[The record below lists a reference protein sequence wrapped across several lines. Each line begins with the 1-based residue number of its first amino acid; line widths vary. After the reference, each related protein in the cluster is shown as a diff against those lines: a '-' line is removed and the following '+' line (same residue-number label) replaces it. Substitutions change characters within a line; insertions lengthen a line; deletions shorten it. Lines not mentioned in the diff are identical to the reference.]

1 MRNRRLI
8 VTLFFL
14 LTVPAL
20 ATAMGQRSQLSNL
33 PVAAQA
39 SVSAKLGKNSPA
51 YFVQRSGSKLIAR
64 NPYQNLQTDFS
75 DDGVTVSHDDSRIG
89 ITVRAYGYGDALVPV
104 SANAPFVNLNRIEYR
119 HGRLLEWYVNGPVG
133 LEQGFTLDRSPGD
146 AAGQPLTLALAISGN
161 LSAEIDRSK
170 TSVILTNRAGHSQLR
185 YGGLSAHDVTGN
197 EFPSWLELRG
207 GNLLLRVNDTGAR
220 YPLVVDPLIQL
231 AELTSSDG
239 QAGDEFGLSV
249 AICGSA
255 VVVGASEFN
264 SSTIGAAYVFVK
276 GANGWSNMTQTA
288 KLTASNGA
296 PGALFGSSVA
306 CAGRTI
312 VVGAPHA
319 SVGSNQLQGEA
330 YVFVEP
336 LNGWV
341 NMTEKARLTAADGA
355 GNDFFGYS
363 VSVSRGAIVLGA
375 PQASGQVVAQGKA
388 YVFVKPVGGWKTTS
402 SFTAELTAAN
412 AQFNNGLGASV
423 SISGNT
429 LVAGAPG
436 ANSGKGAAYL
446 FAKPVDGWKTTSTFN
461 AELTASDGKADDLLG
476 YPVSISKSTVAVGAY
491 LAQVGSALYAGG
503 AYIFVEPPNGW
514 ANMTETAK
522 LTASDAQEGN
532 EFAYSLSLSGNKLVV
547 GSANNPSASAAYVFV
562 KPLSGWKTTSKYNA
576 RLSSSDGYGFAFSV
590 AVGGGPIVAGSIGKN
605 SLRGAVYIFG
615 K

>member
-1 MRNRRLI
+1 
-8 VTLFFL
+8 L
-14 LTVPAL
+14 LAAPAL
-20 ATAMGQRSQLSNL
+20 ATATDQRSHLPNL
-33 PVAAQA
+33 PVPAQA
-39 SVSAKLGKNSPA
+39 SVSAELGKNSPA
-51 YFVQRSGSKLIAR
+51 YFVHRSGSKLIAS
-64 NPYQNLQTDFS
+64 NPQQNLQTNFS
-75 DDGVTVSHDDSRIG
+75 TDGVTVRHDDSRIG
-89 ITVRAYGYGDALVPV
+89 ITLRAYGYGDALVPV
-104 SANAPFVNLNRIEYR
+104 SATTPVVNLNRIEYR

-133 LEQGFTLDRSPGD
+133 LEQGFTLDRPPGD
-146 AAGQPLTLALAISGN
+146 AGGQPLNLALTLSGN

-170 TSVILTNRAGHSQLR
+170 TSVILTDRAGHSQLR
-185 YGGLSAHDVTGN
+185 YGGLSAHDLAGN

-207 GNLLLRVNDTGAR
+207 GNLLLRVNDAGAR

-239 QAGDEFGLSV
+239 RAGDEFGFSV
-249 AICGSA
+249 AICGST

-264 SSTIGAAYVFVK
+264 SSKIGAAYVFVK

-288 KLTASNGA
+288 KLTASDGA

-306 CAGRTI
+306 CAGGTV

-330 YVFVEP
+330 YVFVKP
-336 LNGWV
+336 LSGWV

-363 VSVSRGAIVLGA
+363 VSVIAGTIVVGA
-375 PQASGQVVAQGKA
+375 PQASSQFVGQGKA

-402 SFTAELTAAN
+402 SFKAELTAAN
-412 AQFNNGLGASV
+412 AQFNNGLGVSV
-423 SISGNT
+423 SISGNA

-436 ANSGKGAAYL
+436 TNSGKGAAYV
-446 FAKPVDGWKTTSTFN
+446 FVEPVNGWQTTSTFN

-476 YPVSISKSTVAVGAY
+476 NSVSISNGTVAVGAY
-491 LAQVGSALYAGG
+491 LAQVGSALYAGA
-503 AYIFVEPPNGW
+503 AYIFVEPPSGW

-532 EFAYSLSLSGNKLVV
+532 EFAYSLSLRGNELVV
-547 GSANNPSASAAYVFV
+547 GSANNPNASAAYVFF

-576 RLSSSDGYGFAFSV
+576 RLTTSDGYGFAFSV
-590 AVGGGPIVAGSIGKN
+590 SVSGGPIVAGSIGKN
-605 SLRGAVYIFG
+605 SLQGAAYIFG
-615 K
+615 H